1 MREGVEKS
9 NLLSPEAT
17 GSSLK
22 GTEKDLTF
30 SEKYVIIYIENERR
44 DNCEFRHLF
53 CAAVIE
59 ERIVLIAQTMLPKER
74 RSTLAPMRLGQRPP
88 YKLSFQY

>member
-17 GSSLK
+17 DSPLRE
-22 GTEKDLTF
+22 TEKDLTF
-30 SEKYVIIYIENERR
+30 SEKYAIIYIENERR
-44 DNCEFRHLF
+44 KITANFRHLP

-59 ERIVLIAQTMLPKER
+59 E
-74 RSTLAPMRLGQRPP
+74 
-88 YKLSFQY
+88 

>member
-1 MREGVEKS
+1 MREGVEKN

-30 SEKYVIIYIENERR
+30 SEKYAIIYIKNERR
-44 DNCEFRHLF
+44 KT
-53 CAAVIE
+53 AVNLDIF
-59 ERIVLIAQTMLPKER
+59 P
-74 RSTLAPMRLGQRPP
+74 APL
-88 YKLSFQY
+88 